1 MMRSIGILLLALV
14 SNSLAAS
21 PLNDLKEESPSVYQL
36 VNDYSK
42 YQAGFTAYAAQQ
54 GFRRPY
60 EKLATVAHEMIHLA
74 SATHAGYFIDGVY
87 YEPYIGAEH
96 WPSLRNRDVAP
107 LMRTEERGLIHS
119 VYMRATPD
127 NNLGNILDEVNAY
140 THVLPFVCKHEAE
153 SAPRQAQNLIGHLH
167 VVEAYLRVAR
177 TSRPTEYAALQKN
190 RLSSGAIVT
199 ITSRAWA
206 ALQGCGLPSAQLPNQ
221 EATYFARSLR

>member
-1 MMRSIGILLLALV
+1 MLLLASASGNLMASPTDDLKREAPAIYRLV
-14 SNSLAAS
+14 SEYAS
-21 PLNDLKEESPSVYQL
+21 YHT
-36 VNDYSK
+36 
-42 YQAGFTAYAAQQ
+42 GFASYASQQ

-60 EKLATVAHEMIHLA
+60 ENLATVAHEMIHLA
-74 SATHAGYFIDGVY
+74 SAKHAGYFIDGVY

-96 WPSLRNRDVAP
+96 WPNLRNRDIAP

-153 SAPRQAQNLIGHLH
+153 SAPRQAQNLIGHLN

-177 TSRPTEYAALQKN
+177 TGRPSEYATLQKN

-206 ALQGCGLPSAQLPNQ
+206 ALQGCGLPAAQLPNQ
-221 EATYFARSLR
+221 EATYFARSLK